1 MNVQE
6 VDGVGAG
13 AEDGT
18 AAEGQHLELLARVK
32 MLEPATASELGA
44 DASDLWSEFMACTFG
59 PAWGEQIFLAHHAG
73 PLRRVTE
80 ALREL
85 QEAGMISLRFSY
97 LPTGDEG
104 EHHPPRAA
112 VHGSNRACNQDG
124 SNGENVTS

>member
-1 MNVQE
+1 MNGQE
-6 VDGVGAG
+6 FDELSAG
-13 AEDGT
+13 AKDGT
-18 AAEGQHLELLARVK
+18 SEDGQHLELLARVK
-32 MLEPATASELGA
+32 ILEPATASELGA

-85 QEAGMISLRFSY
+85 QEAGMISLRFFY
-97 LPTGDEG
+97 LPTGDAG
-104 EHHPPRAA
+104 ERQIPIAA
-112 VHGSNRACNQDG
+112 VHGANPPRDQDG